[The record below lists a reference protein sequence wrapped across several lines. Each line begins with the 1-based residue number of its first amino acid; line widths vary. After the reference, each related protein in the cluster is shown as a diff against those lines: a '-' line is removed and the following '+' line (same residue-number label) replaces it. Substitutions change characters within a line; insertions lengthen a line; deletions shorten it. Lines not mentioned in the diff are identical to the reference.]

1 MSTAVVQVLSRV
13 MAAFTGVMLAG
24 LVALAYIEM
33 IYVPGLTPGN
43 MTSTVG
49 LWQLAVATVAGGAA
63 SVALAV
69 QARHSADQ
77 PAHTSAAQPSQP
89 AQPAGLPS

>member
-1 MSTAVVQVLSRV
+1 MSTTVVQVLSRV

-24 LVALAYIEM
+24 FVALAYIEV
-33 IYVPGLTPGN
+33 IYVPSLTPGS

-49 LWQLAVATVAGGAA
+49 LWQLAVASVVGGAA
-63 SVALAV
+63 SVALAI

-77 PAHTSAAQPSQP
+77 PARTSAAQP